1 MRATGYSFL
10 AADVETPLPR
20 MARSWWASCQAGFVS
35 IGGFFAVVIVAA
47 VTYRSGPWVMTGALG
62 GLVIGFTAVAAYEWW
77 AGRRLGTELSRL
89 QLIAVA
95 AGLLFWQLYQTS
107 PGDLPYDPTSAQL
120 CAYVQRLDR
129 PCLIEADAARL
140 HSDIAWW
147 STGILIVILGL
158 MARRSRTAAWIAP
171 AVAIAGGAV
180 ALHFLDVFVRP
191 AAAAGL
197 LLTGTAP

>member
-1 MRATGYSFL
+1 
-10 AADVETPLPR
+10 

-35 IGGFFAVVIVAA
+35 IGGLFAVVIVAT
-47 VTYRSGPWVMTGALG
+47 VTYRSGLWVMTAVLG
-62 GLVIGFTAVAAYEWW
+62 GLVAGFTAVAAYEWW
-77 AGRRLGTELSRL
+77 VGRRLGIELSRL
-89 QLIAVA
+89 QLIVTA
-95 AGLLFWQLYQTS
+95 AGLVFWQLYQTS

>member
-1 MRATGYSFL
+1 
-10 AADVETPLPR
+10 

-35 IGGFFAVVIVAA
+35 IGGFFAVIIAAA
-47 VTYRSGPWVMTGALG
+47 VTYRSSALVTTATLG
-62 GLVIGFTAVAAYEWW
+62 GLVVGFTAVAAYEWW

-89 QLIAVA
+89 QLIVVA
-95 AGLLFWQLYQTS
+95 AGLVFWQLYQTS
-107 PGDLPYDPTSAQL
+107 PGGLPYDPTSAQL
-120 CAYVQRLDR
+120 CAYIQRLDR

-147 STGILIVILGL
+147 STGIIIVILGL

-197 LLTGTAP
+197 LPAGAAP